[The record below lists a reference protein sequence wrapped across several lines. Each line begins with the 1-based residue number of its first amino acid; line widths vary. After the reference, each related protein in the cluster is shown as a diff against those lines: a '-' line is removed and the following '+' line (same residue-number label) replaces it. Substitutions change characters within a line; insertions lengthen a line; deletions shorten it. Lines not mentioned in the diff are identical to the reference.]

1 MLYVHALSFLTS
13 SCQTAIFKSAI
24 VRFSVCILLLSLS
37 GCADNRSA
45 ESLNADSGSTPT
57 SNVTA
62 SRSGSAA
69 PDAKVLLTTLPEHR
83 DVILFDVN
91 SYELSAQSQLILD
104 PIAIRL
110 KNYPD
115 TYLLIVGHS
124 DDDGSDEDN
133 IVLSYERAFSVAIYI
148 TAVFG
153 IEEERLQIIAAGKDE
168 PVVAGKAI
176 LEKQQNRRV
185 EVISPQAIVRTL
197 SPIDGKK

>member
-1 MLYVHALSFLTS
+1 MRYVQELLSVISYWRALD
-13 SCQTAIFKSAI
+13 FKAASIRLIA
-24 VRFSVCILLLSLS
+24 VLLLIVLS
-37 GCADNRSA
+37 ACANQKSKSNAVNASSNNGVTTSRS
-45 ESLNADSGSTPT
+45 STP
-57 SNVTA
+57 S
-62 SRSGSAA
+62 

-91 SYELSAQSQLILD
+91 SYELTTQAQLILD

-133 IVLSYERAFSVAIYI
+133 IVLSYERAFSVAIYV

-168 PVVAGKAI
+168 PVVTGSAA
-176 LEKQQNRRV
+176 LDKQQNRRV

>member
-1 MLYVHALSFLTS
+1 MRYVHGIHFLMPYWHANTIKAVI
-13 SCQTAIFKSAI
+13 T
-24 VRFSVCILLLSLS
+24 RFSALFLCLTITACVNDASNDDLGTNANRDVTVS
-37 GCADNRSA
+37 RSA
-45 ESLNADSGSTPT
+45 FPS
-57 SNVTA
+57 
-62 SRSGSAA
+62 

-91 SYELSAQSQLILD
+91 SYDLTTQAQLILD

-110 KNYPD
+110 RNYPD
-115 TYLLIVGHS
+115 TYLVIVGHS

-168 PVVAGKAI
+168 PVVTGKAI
-176 LEKQQNRRV
+176 LDKQQNRRV

-197 SPIDGKK
+197 SPIAGKK

>member
-1 MLYVHALSFLTS
+1 MRYVQELLSVISYWRALD
-13 SCQTAIFKSAI
+13 FKSASI
-24 VRFSVCILLLSLS
+24 RLIAVLLLIVLS
-37 GCADNRSA
+37 ACANQKSKSNAVNASSNNGVTTSRS
-45 ESLNADSGSTPT
+45 STP
-57 SNVTA
+57 S
-62 SRSGSAA
+62 

-91 SYELSAQSQLILD
+91 SYELTTQAQLILD

-133 IVLSYERAFSVAIYI
+133 IVLSYERAFSVAIYV

-168 PVVAGKAI
+168 PVVTGSAV
-176 LEKQQNRRV
+176 LDKQQNRRV

>member
-1 MLYVHALSFLTS
+1 MRYVHGIHFLMPYWHTN
-13 SCQTAIFKSAI
+13 TIKAVIT
-24 VRFSVCILLLSLS
+24 RFSALFLCLTITACVNDASNDGL
-37 GCADNRSA
+37 GTNVNRDA
-45 ESLNADSGSTPT
+45 T
-57 SNVTA
+57 V
-62 SRSGSAA
+62 SRSTSPS

-91 SYELSAQSQLILD
+91 SYDLTTQAQLILD

-110 KNYPD
+110 RNYPD
-115 TYLLIVGHS
+115 TYLVIVGHS

-168 PVVAGKAI
+168 PVVTGKAI
-176 LEKQQNRRV
+176 LDKQQNRRV

-197 SPIDGKK
+197 SPIAGKK